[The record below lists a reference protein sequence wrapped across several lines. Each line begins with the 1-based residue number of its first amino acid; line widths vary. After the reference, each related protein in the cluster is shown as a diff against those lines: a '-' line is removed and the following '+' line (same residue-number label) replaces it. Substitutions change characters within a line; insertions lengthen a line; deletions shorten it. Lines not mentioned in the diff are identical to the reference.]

1 MYAVSSIFSTLLVLW
16 CYPIWQISGCYDCPV
31 VASLMRE
38 FLQQKIDREVGIVS
52 GTPCVIIIAETNY
65 SFDMY
70 RLQKIGIKNYFPGR
84 VVALLYISCTNYTRV
99 FQSLQRKNSSV
110 LNTEKASQN
119 TLFGENIQ
127 CNPNLIIEVL
137 KIIQVVRYSIQR
149 FHLSL

>member
-1 MYAVSSIFSTLLVLW
+1 MVVTNIFFFFFKVIGKLSRTIVHMYAVSSIFSTLLVLW
-16 CYPIWQISGCYDCPV
+16 CYPIWQITCCYDCPV

-52 GTPCVIIIAETNY
+52 GTAYVIIIAETNY

-99 FQSLQRKNSSV
+99 FNR
-110 LNTEKASQN
+110 
-119 TLFGENIQ
+119 
-127 CNPNLIIEVL
+127 CNERILP
-137 KIIQVVRYSIQR
+137 
-149 FHLSL
+149 F